1 MSFYGNITNSRNQ
14 FIYDRYY
21 PNKHEMDMA
30 ANSDGV
36 FLGRYVFVNYDL
48 GNYAENYQ
56 IDLSNGKFDGGASNH
71 ATVWQKVWM
80 NNQYEYILISRLG
93 AGQEVNDLLYSRN
106 KDIIKV
112 KTDNIP
118 TGADATNY
126 LYLDNQGVYWR
137 IKKDVD
143 NNLSWE
149 VILNLNSSVSEAG
162 NNSVF
167 ELLLNLYDIQQVLQ
181 ENTIVVTQEQLNKM
195 LQYFDEEYQIED
207 DDDDDE
213 DDDDEEKEGDDFV
226 TATGSYLNGIHT
238 LTLSV
243 NTYDAAAPI
252 IPIVAKFAAD
262 YKVGDTISVVLAN
275 GTNIRNGIVVYGTNG
290 AAAVDGAWKANTIGL
305 INVDM
310 AEGKG
315 YIASAIPVWSA

>member
-1 MSFYGNITNSRNQ
+1 M
-14 FIYDRYY
+14 
-21 PNKHEMDMA
+21 
-30 ANSDGV
+30 
-36 FLGRYVFVNYDL
+36 
-48 GNYAENYQ
+48 
-56 IDLSNGKFDGGASNH
+56 
-71 ATVWQKVWM
+71 
-80 NNQYEYILISRLG
+80 LISRLG
-93 AGQEVNDLLYSRN
+93 AGQEVNDLLSSRN

-112 KTDNIP
+112 KTDDIP

-143 NNLSWE
+143 DNLSWE
-149 VILNLNSSVSEAG
+149 VVLNLNSSVLEAG

-195 LQYFDEEYQIED
+195 LKYFDEEYQIED
-207 DDDDDE
+207 DE
-213 DDDDEEKEGDDFV
+213 GEGGEGEVTPPEEEKEGDDFV
-226 TATGSYLNGIHT
+226 TATGSYLNGVHT

-275 GTNIRNGIVVYGTNG
+275 GTNIRSGIVVYGTNG